1 MPRFK
6 PKPISEHKNPRKH
19 HPGGNPVHDKRMR
32 TLRDSVKVPP
42 VTTLL
47 PGGQTRCEGITNF
60 GTRCMGRATKG
71 NVFCI
76 HHGGA
81 ARHEGIGS
89 FAHPK
94 RRPTIMRE
102 TSLYLKTLNKQEQ
115 ETFDQILD
123 KLAIKPELSMLR
135 TKLNSMLERYGD
147 DWVPTRK
154 QMEFM
159 TRTIE
164 RLSLISERITRTV
177 EGYRIKVTV
186 DRQAMEELFDVCKEF
201 VPRDRWD
208 ELAAKLVATAD
219 AASGR
224 AASTSLV
231 NS

>member
-1 MPRFK
+1 M
-6 PKPISEHKNPRKH
+6 PKPIPASEDKRHKHRQTNPL
-19 HPGGNPVHDKRMR
+19 HDKRMR
-32 TLRDSVKVPP
+32 TLRQSVKIPAD
-42 VTTLL
+42 TTTL
-47 PGGQTRCEGITNF
+47 PGGQTRCEGLTHF
-60 GTRCMGRATKG
+60 GTRCMAWATRG

-81 ARHEGIGS
+81 VRHEGIGS
-89 FAHPK
+89 IVHQKK
-94 RRPTIMRE
+94 RPAILRE

-147 DWVPTRK
+147 DWIPTRK

-186 DRQAMEELFDVCKEF
+186 DRQAMEDLFNVCKEF
-201 VPRDRWD
+201 VPSDRWE

-224 AASTSLV
+224 AASASL
-231 NS
+231 SQS